1 MKMQKTLTVQRRNGN
16 FEEMPEEM
24 ALDARLQKKHGWI
37 VVNVPKTVEELKAV
51 VHPFSVSNE
60 QDIEEQEAVVQPLED
75 IELFP
80 VTEKYEVEE
89 PLKYVATIAEETE
102 GVTEDGQIV
111 QEVKK
116 RGRKP
121 RQ

>member
-1 MKMQKTLTVQRRNGN
+1 MQKTLTVQRRNGN

-60 QDIEEQEAVVQPLED
+60 HPIEAQIEEVVEDAITVETSTENPILKVDVDGEKIEAE
-75 IELFP
+75 I
-80 VTEKYEVEE
+80 
-89 PLKYVATIAEETE
+89 
-102 GVTEDGQIV
+102 
-111 QEVKK
+111 KK

>member
-51 VHPFSVSNE
+51 VHPFSESVSNE
-60 QDIEEQEAVVQPLED
+60 QPIEEQ
-75 IELFP
+75 IE
-80 VTEKYEVEE
+80 
-89 PLKYVATIAEETE
+89 
-102 GVTEDGQIV
+102 EDGQIDGQTV
-111 QEVKK
+111 HEVKK

-121 RQ
+121 KA